1 MSDMYIDQRG
11 IVVQLV
17 DIRND
22 SDPEAL
28 NIIENRSMSVM
39 CRRCIYNDRSDMCT
53 ADKYAPLAGVGSPV
67 VPCGGL
73 GYFIEVK
80 P

>member
-17 DIRND
+17 DICND
-22 SDPEAL
+22 SDLEAI
-28 NIIENRSMSVM
+28 NRIENRSISVI
-39 CRRCIYNDRSDMCT
+39 CRRCIYNDRNDICY
-53 ADKYAPLAGVGSPV
+53 ADKYAPLTGSNV

>member
-1 MSDMYIDQRG
+1 MSDIYIDQRG

-17 DIRND
+17 DIHND
-22 SDPEAL
+22 SDPEAR
-28 NIIENRSMSVM
+28 NIIENCSMVSL
-39 CRRCIYNDRSDMCT
+39 CIRCTYNDRSDNCT
-53 ADKYAPLAGVGSPV
+53 ADKYAPLAGRSNV
-67 VPCGGL
+67 VSCGGP